1 MGRAKQLFA
10 QIRAGGAA
18 EISSMV
24 ADRVVEESFL
34 DYKSSSTVLPSNA
47 LSDTDRGSLAKA
59 ISGFANSDGGVIV
72 WGVGC
77 RRTAKGD
84 VPDRMI
90 PISHPPILKALLD
103 NAVGG
108 LTLPSHS
115 GVESVHLL
123 NQTGADGFVVT
134 LVPSGLH
141 VPYRAIY
148 PRQDYYIRAGAS
160 FLSAPHA
167 VVAGLFGRRP
177 QSSVQLAI
185 ALSTVEVLDGNG
197 VRINLPV
204 SMTNEGRSIAEDIFC
219 VVDVSVGPN
228 LNVNFTLIDSAKHRG
243 WRAINP
249 ARNYFTLMFDD
260 LRLPPGTEHPAFDV
274 TLEAHMVDPG
284 GATLNF
290 TCGSRGGPGTALEI
304 VLPRETIAGAYEH
317 FTRTYADMQSKR
329 AGDVKIEAEIKACLR
344 PAFIACPSR

>member
-18 EISSMV
+18 EVHSMV
-24 ADRVVEESFL
+24 ADRIVEEPFL
-34 DYKSSSTVLPSNA
+34 DYKPSSTALPANT
-47 LSDTDRGSLAKA
+47 LSDKDRGNLAKA
-59 ISGFANSDGGVIV
+59 ISGFANLDGGVIV
-72 WGVGC
+72 WGVSC

-84 VPDRMI
+84 IPNRTI
-90 PISHPPILKALLD
+90 PISHPTILKALFD

-108 LTLPSHS
+108 LTLPSHP

-123 NQTGADGFVVT
+123 NQSGADGFVVT

-148 PRQDYYIRAGAS
+148 PKEDYYIRAGAS

-167 VVAGLFGRRP
+167 VVAGLFGRPP

-185 ALSTVEVLDGNG
+185 ALSTIQVLDGKRI
-197 VRINLPV
+197 RINLPV
-204 SMTNEGRSIAEDIFC
+204 SMKNQGRVIAEDIFC
-219 VVDVSVGPN
+219 VVDVNAGPN
-228 LNVNFTLIDSAKHRG
+228 LNVNFALIDAAKHRG

-260 LRLPPGTEHPAFDV
+260 LRLPPGTEHPAFEV
-274 TLEAHMVDPG
+274 ALEAHTGDPG
-284 GATLNF
+284 GASLTF

-304 VLPRETIAGAYEH
+304 ALSRETIADAYEH

-344 PAFIACPSR
+344 PASIARPSH